1 MKRGCGFSQPN
12 RNFIRLWKKKNVLI
26 EKEKEMR
33 NKMLSLIL
41 AASVVALSACGANNS
56 GSGSSVGAPGE
67 SVAASPSSSAA
78 ASPSA
83 SATDAASPPASG
95 DAASPSAS
103 ASEPAKDEPSAPAP
117 DASADNGKS
126 GGKSSDSSSDD
137 PADIATIAEP
147 ESVTV
152 LVNKQNKLPDDYD
165 PADLV
170 YPDVRFTFKEK
181 IEKREMRKVA
191 ADALEKLFAAADDD
205 GVPLAGVSAYRSF
218 ARQKSLFEAYVKK
231 DGLEKARTYSAY
243 PGTSEHET
251 GLAIDVSGSDGKCA
265 ATDCFGGTKE
275 AKWLAEH
282 SYEYGFIIRYPEGKE
297 DITGYKY
304 EPWHIRY
311 VGLDA
316 AKEMHD
322 KDLTLEEYTNALE
335 VSAQS
340 GG

>member
-1 MKRGCGFSQPN
+1 M
-12 RNFIRLWKKKNVLI
+12 
-26 EKEKEMR
+26 
-33 NKMLSLIL
+33 L
-41 AASVVALSACGANNS
+41 AASVVALTACGANDN
-56 GSGSSVGAPGE
+56 GGAASSGAPSE
-67 SVAASPSSSAA
+67 SAAASPSSSGA
-78 ASPSA
+78 ASPSG
-83 SATDAASPPASG
+83 SEEASPPAS
-95 DAASPSAS
+95 DASPPASDEPSAS
-103 ASEPAKDEPSAPAP
+103 APSA
-117 DASADNGKS
+117 SS
-126 GGKSSDSSSDD
+126 GSSGTKTDVPGKSSDSSGDD
-137 PADIATIAEP
+137 PADIATVAEP

-165 PADLV
+165 PSDLV
-170 YPDVRFTFKEK
+170 YPDVRFTFTEK

-191 ADALEKLFAAADDD
+191 ADALEKLFAAADKDD
-205 GVPLAGVSAYRSF
+205 VPLAGVSAYRSF

-265 ATDCFGGTKE
+265 ATDCFAGTKE

-304 EPWHIRY
+304 EPWHLRY

-322 KDLTLEEYTNALE
+322 KDVTLEEYTNALA
-335 VSAQS
+335 VSGSA